1 MSSPQTAMGGV
12 LRAEHAGV
20 SDEWPGDSQFERS
33 AIFGSSIAMTGEIAD
48 GELMLWVKIEDK
60 YAAANVEEILKIPGI
75 KFGENG
81 GADLALSFGFKGSD
95 PVVRTA
101 EAKNLN

>member
-1 MSSPQTAMGGV
+1 MGGV
-12 LRAEHAGV
+12 SRAKHAVNGQV
-20 SDEWPGDSQFERS
+20 VRSS
-33 AIFGSSIAMTGEIAD
+33 AIFGSSIGITEEITV
-48 GELMLWVKIEDK
+48 GELMLGVKIEDK

-81 GADLALSFGFKGSD
+81 GADLALSFGLKGSD
-95 PVVRTA
+95 PVVRAA